1 MSTAMLTPMAITMF
15 TVTMA
20 ITMFTV
26 TVTAA
31 MPTVTVSVSAY
42 SLRLSLLHEWVM
54 LGGKADEPIDR
65 NDAKRG
71 QKQSGQNNDRV
82 QQRTWNSAALPKA
95 SVKTV
100 KLLVLDAEIPKKGK
114 THTVLPK
121 AKLQHGF
128 QDGGVIAPKC
138 RFESFQKIAV
148 LVGLQFH
155 KFVLNYKN

>member
-1 MSTAMLTPMAITMF
+1 MIIMYIFSPLRSAMAVSTAMLTPMAITMF
-15 TVTMA
+15 TVT
-20 ITMFTV
+20 
-26 TVTAA
+26 
-31 MPTVTVSVSAY
+31 VSVSAY
-42 SLRLSLLHEWVM
+42 SLRLSPLHEWVM

-71 QKQSGQNNDRV
+71 QKQSSQNNDRV

-121 AKLQHGF
+121 AKLQHG
-128 QDGGVIAPKC
+128 
-138 RFESFQKIAV
+138 S
-148 LVGLQFH
+148 H
-155 KFVLNYKN
+155 